1 MKNIKIKFENE
12 TKTRI
17 NIMGINNSEK
27 TSLLKILVK
36 QGILD
41 SEDYICDNSFPT
53 EILCS
58 SIKSNIVSVYLCIR
72 KKEEILKE
80 LKENILKSVYEAS
93 LIFENE
99 NISENIKDNELVK
112 FKKEFIDILNQ
123 SSELS
128 LKKFY
133 EVDNIERI
141 FESIKFNQL
150 LNEVKK
156 INYINDDELAE
167 DKDDFVWKK
176 YFNEFQINFQKYYCK
191 WMKMISKY
199 YSGNEEGNEYINENQ
214 NFTNKYCN
222 EQFDSLCEILYGI
235 KSSCALMVERA
246 YIEAPSSMEQFSG
259 NVFIYYQN
267 DTQYKSIAQI
277 IENRIGEDYKEL
289 FMILANCNEDAL
301 YFSKFKENINKIT
314 LNKRIFCIL
323 NEFDFYR
330 KQLLRDEN
338 KINFLSSEGNL
349 VDTIKINI
357 SKKIGISE
365 DRIIIT
371 EQFNDIDKNTLR
383 TLKTN
388 NDFLQLLKL
397 IKHESENLGKSIKI
411 KPSNKEKIISISL
424 NQERMSVQA
433 LMTMLYE
440 RYNGYLVDLWN
451 RIIEGEES
459 LEDPKKYYY
468 STIRTII
475 RNRKDYYR
483 EYKPVSYKS
492 SNQDYNNRIDFS
504 LRSGD
509 YNDSKK
515 ILKMLVNYGYH
526 TVGFNSNENKI
537 LVTVNGEISQEH
549 KANLIKSIEG
559 RLNESAINYFEN
571 AFLMNISRTKFNDND
586 LYKALES
593 EKSITIDDFYSAFK
607 EIFKKMSENILRYE
621 VCLQ

>member
-17 NIMGINNSEK
+17 NIMGINNFKK

-36 QGILD
+36 QGVLD
-41 SEDYICDNSFPT
+41 ASDSICDNSFPT

-99 NISENIKDNELVK
+99 NISENIKDNELIK

-141 FESIKFNQL
+141 FESIKFNEL

-156 INYINDDELAE
+156 INCINDNEIAE
-167 DKDDFVWKK
+167 DKDDFIWKK
-176 YFNEFQINFQKYYCK
+176 YFNEFQIKFPKYYCK

-222 EQFDSLCEILYGI
+222 EQLDSLCEILYGI
-235 KSSCALMVERA
+235 RSSCALMVERA

-349 VDTIKINI
+349 VDTIKTNI
-357 SKKIGISE
+357 SKKIGISK

-411 KPSNKEKIISISL
+411 KPLNKEKIISISL

-571 AFLMNISRTKFNDND
+571 AFLMNISITKFNDND